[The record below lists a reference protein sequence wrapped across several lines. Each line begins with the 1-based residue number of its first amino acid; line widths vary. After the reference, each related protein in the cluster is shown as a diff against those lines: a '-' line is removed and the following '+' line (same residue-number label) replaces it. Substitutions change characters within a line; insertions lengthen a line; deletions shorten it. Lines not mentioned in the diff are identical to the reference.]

1 MSKEVIR
8 KTYIGYD
15 LGDGET
21 ITDVVTLECGK
32 NTSKTLFDDM
42 TMPDSNEPGKAMPTI
57 FAYDE
62 SGKVMFSSTI
72 VIAPDLV
79 KNIVINFK
87 RRPSDLL
94 AKSDKSVVENVQ
106 IVKSLLDSSTT
117 VWPSESV
124 WFEGNTEEMIEFKN
138 SVVSFTNSI
147 FTNETYI
154 NKLRT
159 AAMGSD
165 EVVFCVGHP
174 TNWTE
179 LDVAIYELIMKNT
192 ILGSGKYADKK
203 SSIIMEAESRA
214 AYLYSKDVE
223 SFGRLPK
230 GESVLLIDIGSS
242 TIDLT
247 AMTASSNNHQYNTG
261 SNYLG
266 ARSIDFMIRDWY
278 LNELKKNPASW
289 SVYESLLK
297 GNPTIP
303 NALTLSCRKAKETLY
318 STTAGMAVVNFSTFP
333 GIRLTKEILD
343 NIIDNTPIS
352 KILTETINL
361 PVDEAKAM
369 GNKSWK
375 NLFKDFLIEKK
386 TEMSKMGIKVGHII
400 LTGSASKMPFAPQI
414 VLEVFNEISSDSL
427 GYDMDPSRT
436 ISKGLALVGPSNE
449 KSEAFRKDLKTL
461 VDEKL
466 GKIIKGNIPALSKK
480 MGEIISGVIKP
491 VIKSRVSEWKNGSIT
506 TLNGMNQKIKNDCSE
521 ANLTKLLSSNKE
533 YTKAIETWLRD
544 SVGKDIAVELK
555 ALCTK
560 YGVTDI
566 GIDDLNIMNVP
577 KISLN
582 SELKLDPLAF
592 MDTISGVVSVIAGLI
607 AGISVT
613 TIMAVIIVIISYI
626 STTLAS
632 LIFSALVAMGPV
644 GWGILAAVVA
654 YSVKVLVSKGF
665 DSVKDMF
672 KDKVM
677 SWDLPKVARKTM
689 TDDKI
694 NSSIN
699 DANIPKQIEDAF
711 NKPELANEIVKKV
724 SDSLKGQIEKR
735 AEDIKYAIESK

>member
-32 NTSKTLFDDM
+32 NTSRTVFDDM

-62 SGKVMFSSTI
+62 NGKVMFSSTI

-94 AKSDKSVVENVQ
+94 AKSDKSIVENVQ

-147 FTNETYI
+147 FTNEAYI

-159 AAMGSD
+159 AAMSSD

-223 SFGRLPK
+223 SFVRLPK

-333 GIRLTKEILD
+333 GIRLTKDILD

-352 KILTETINL
+352 EILTETINL
-361 PVDEAKAM
+361 PADEAEAM

-449 KSEAFRKDLKTL
+449 KSKAFCEDLSTL

-466 GKIIKGNIPALSKK
+466 NIIIKNNIPALAEK
-480 MGEIISGVIKP
+480 MGKVVPEIIIP
-491 VIKSRVSEWKNGSIT
+491 VMKKRILEWKAGNIK
-506 TLNGMNQKIKNDCSE
+506 TLNEMNNKIKNDCSE
-521 ANLTKLLSSNKE
+521 ANLLKLLCNNKNYSN
-533 YTKAIETWLRD
+533 TIENWL
-544 SVGKDIAVELK
+544 KDTVSKDVAVELK

-560 YGVTDI
+560 YGVHDI
-566 GIDDLNIMNVP
+566 GVDDLNIMTLP
-577 KISLN
+577 KISIE
-582 SELKLDPLAF
+582 SGVQLDPLEF
-592 MDTISGVVSVIAGLI
+592 MNTVSGVVSIIAGIIAYVSSASILWVLISLISIISETIAFSILAFIMANPELYPFIAGLL
-607 AGISVT
+607 GISV
-613 TIMAVIIVIISYI
+613 VV
-626 STTLAS
+626 
-632 LIFSALVAMGPV
+632 LI
-644 GWGILAAVVA
+644 
-654 YSVKVLVSKGF
+654 KKGF
-665 DSVKDMF
+665 KGIKDAF

-677 SWDLPKVARKTM
+677 SVNIPKIARKAMTDNKINESFEKADLPKQIKT
-689 TDDKI
+689 
-694 NSSIN
+694 
-699 DANIPKQIEDAF
+699 AF
-711 NKPELANEIVKKV
+711 NKSELTNNIVKKV
-724 SDSLKGQIEKR
+724 SENLKGQIEKR